1 MELKTIVA
9 IGLVLFIVAG
19 LVFLY
24 MRKVQFTRDYTG

>member
-9 IGLVLFIVAG
+9 IGLVLFFVAG

-24 MRKVQFTRDYTG
+24 MRNRKNK

>member
-9 IGLVLFIVAG
+9 IGLVLFIVAL

-24 MRKVQFTRDYTG
+24 MRNRKNK

>member
-19 LVFLY
+19 LVLLY
-24 MRKVQFTRDYTG
+24 MRNRKNK

>member
-9 IGLVLFIVAG
+9 ISLVLFIVAG

-24 MRKVQFTRDYTG
+24 MRNRKNK

>member
-1 MELKTIVA
+1 MDLKTIVA

-24 MRKVQFTRDYTG
+24 MRNRKNK

>member
-1 MELKTIVA
+1 MELKTIIA

-24 MRKVQFTRDYTG
+24 MRNRKNK

>member
-9 IGLVLFIVAG
+9 IGLVLFIVEG

-24 MRKVQFTRDYTG
+24 MRNRKNK

>member
-24 MRKVQFTRDYTG
+24 MRNRKNK

>member
-19 LVFLY
+19 LAFLY
-24 MRKVQFTRDYTG
+24 MRNRKNK